1 MSEQKEIKNKPP
13 GRGPMGHGPA
23 GMMPGEKAKDFK
35 GTVKKLLSYMGN
47 YKFAILLV
55 MVFAVGGT
63 AFNIIGPKVLSRATT
78 ELFNGLMA
86 KIGGTGG
93 IDFGKIA
100 QILLFLL
107 CLYAISS
114 ILSFIQGF
122 IMTSVSQKLC
132 YRFRREISEKINR
145 MPFAYFESKT
155 VGEVLSRITN
165 DVDTLG
171 QSLSQS
177 ITTLI
182 TSVTML
188 CW

>member
-1 MSEQKEIKNKPP
+1 MSEQKESKNRPP
-13 GRGPMGHGPA
+13 RRGPMGHGPA

-35 GTVKKLLSYMGN
+35 GTLKKLLSYMGN

-55 MVFAVGGT
+55 MIFAVGGT
-63 AFNIIGPKVLSRATT
+63 TFNIIGPKVLSKATT

-122 IMTSVSQKLC
+122 YHDECFPETLLSVQTGN
-132 YRFRREISEKINR
+132 FRENQQDAVCL
-145 MPFAYFESKT
+145 F
-155 VGEVLSRITN
+155 
-165 DVDTLG
+165 
-171 QSLSQS
+171 
-177 ITTLI
+177 
-182 TSVTML
+182 
-188 CW
+188 